1 MTTTISI
8 SDELWQELNA
18 RKQRGETFEDVIKK
32 ALNKIPKAINS
43 LPQTSDK
50 DMIPAIKQEVSK

>member
-32 ALNKIPKAINS
+32 ALNKIPKAINP
-43 LPQTSDK
+43 LPQTSNK

>member
-32 ALNKIPKAINS
+32 ALNKIPKAINP

-50 DMIPAIKQEVSK
+50 DIISTIKQEVEK